1 METVNALM
9 DMKAMIADL
18 TQVSNVFYF
27 IHFIIISNDE
37 TLEALTNR

>member
-9 DMKAMIADL
+9 DMKDMTADL

-27 IHFIIISNDE
+27 IHIIIMSNAE